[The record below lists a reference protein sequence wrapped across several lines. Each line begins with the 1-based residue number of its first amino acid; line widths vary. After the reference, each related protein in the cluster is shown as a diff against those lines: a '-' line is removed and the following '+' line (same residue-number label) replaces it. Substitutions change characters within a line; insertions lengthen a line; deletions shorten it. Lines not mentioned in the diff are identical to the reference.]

1 MRNWYLERMEK
12 LVKVSISGSN
22 INNYLKRVIKKKIY
36 IVKLIPI
43 SYKEVHVILKYN
55 EYLKLLELKSIYE
68 VSVLEY
74 LGSKRIEHKIN
85 NNIILLFFLVLGL
98 VGIIFLSK
106 VAFRVDIIH
115 ADSEIR
121 ELVSRELKKYDVVKY
136 RFKKNYDELEKIEE
150 KILNS
155 NKDRLEW
162 IEISTY
168 GTKYIVRIEERKLN
182 EEEQDSGLVSIV
194 SKKDA
199 VIVGIDAEK
208 GDKLKKVNDYVSKG
222 EEIISGYITM
232 PDNKKQVSGAKGKVY
247 GEVWY
252 QVNVDFPIVYQEST
266 LTGRSKRVYALYF
279 FNHRFGLFDFD
290 NFRSMEVKSKI
301 LIKNNFLDIRFVRED
316 EYEANVM
323 DDVYT
328 EDIARVKAIDY
339 IKDKLKRDNK
349 DIVQIRDVKI
359 LDSEG
364 DEDSIKFNLFVR
376 VVEDIGVSVPIKP
389 ISEDTEEKEME
400 TN

>member
-1 MRNWYLERMEK
+1 MRNWYLERMESM
-12 LVKVSISGSN
+12 VKVSIRGSN
-22 INNYLKRVIKKKIY
+22 INNYLKRVVKKKIY
-36 IVKLIPI
+36 IIKLIPI
-43 SYKEVHVILKYN
+43 SYKEIHVILKYS
-55 EYLKLLELKSIYE
+55 EYLKLLELKSVYE

-85 NNIILLFFLVLGL
+85 NNIILLFFMLLGL
-98 VGIIFLSK
+98 IGMIVLSNVIFK
-106 VAFRVDIIH
+106 IDIIH
-115 ADSEIR
+115 SDSEIR

-136 RFKKNYDELEKIEE
+136 RFKKSYDELEKIED

-182 EEEQDSGLVSIV
+182 EEEKDNGLVSIV

-199 VIVGIDAEK
+199 VIVGIDAIE

-222 EEIISGYITM
+222 EEVISGYITM
-232 PDNKKQVSGAKGKVY
+232 PDNRKQAVGAKGRVY

-252 QVNVDFPIVYQEST
+252 QVNIDYPIVYQEST

-290 NFRSMEVKSKI
+290 NFRSMKVKSKV

-323 DDVYT
+323 DEVYT

-349 DIVQIRDVKI
+349 DIIKVRDVKI
-359 LDSEG
+359 LDSDG
-364 DEDSIKFNLFVR
+364 DEDSIKFQLFVR
-376 VVEDIGVSVPIKP
+376 VVEDIGEVMPIKP
-389 ISEDTEEKEME
+389 IDEELGEE
-400 TN
+400 SVN

>member
-12 LVKVSISGSN
+12 LVKVSIRGSN

-43 SYKEVHVILKYN
+43 SYREIHVILKYS

-74 LGSKRIEHKIN
+74 LGSKGMEHKIN
-85 NNIILLFFLVLGL
+85 NNIILLFFMLLGL
-98 VGIIFLSK
+98 LGTIVLSNVIFK
-106 VAFRVDIIH
+106 IDIIH
-115 ADSEIR
+115 SDSEIR

-136 RFKKNYDELEKIEE
+136 RFKKGYDELERIED

-155 NKDRLEW
+155 NKDLLEW

-182 EEEQDSGLVSIV
+182 EKEDDNGLVSIV

-199 VIVGIDAEK
+199 VIVGIDAIK

-222 EEIISGYITM
+222 EEVISGYITM
-232 PDNKKQVSGAKGKVY
+232 PDNKKQVVGAKGRVY

-252 QVNVDFPIVYQEST
+252 QVNIDYPIVYQEST

-290 NFRSMEVKSKI
+290 NFRSMKVKSKV
-301 LIKNNFLDIRFVRED
+301 LIKNNFLDIKLARED

-323 DDVYT
+323 DEVYT

-349 DIVQIRDVKI
+349 DIIKIRDVKI
-359 LDSEG
+359 LDSDG
-364 DEDSIKFNLFVR
+364 DEDSIKFQLFVR
-376 VVEDIGVSVPIKP
+376 VVEDIGEVMPIKP
-389 ISEDTEEKEME
+389 IDEGLEEESV
-400 TN
+400 N